1 MTSLNVYLAKK
12 YGAKSTTSQI
22 ETTKK
27 KKKKIKSTPTADKL
41 GSVAIIDEE
50 DITGQWKNVRSED
63 EEDENAPIV
72 EVSTESQQSSKWK
85 PIVEDIGD
93 EAPQIVNASNDFFE
107 YTSHEGNNK
116 DNSEVS
122 EEPIPKRHKTSS
134 SPSVKTSTG
143 LDVGL
148 HSSDKVRKDIE
159 RAKRDEK
166 DLVNK
171 MDPSSSG
178 RGAATI
184 YRDNKGT
191 KINKAAKR
199 AEERRK
205 IEEEEKLLKWGK
217 EEEIRREEELLNK
230 PLAIYKDDKDLN
242 EELKA
247 KERWN
252 DPAEMFLTK
261 KKNKKRVNE
270 RPRYQG
276 PPAPPNRFNIQPG
289 FRWDGIDRSNG
300 FERQYFEKQ
309 NARATLANE
318 AMGITFN
325 TVA

>member
-1 MTSLNVYLAKK
+1 MNEWCFS
-12 YGAKSTTSQI
+12 
-22 ETTKK
+22 
-27 KKKKIKSTPTADKL
+27 DKL

-93 EAPQIVNASNDFFE
+93 EAPQIVNASNDLFE
-107 YTSHEGNNK
+107 YMSHEGNNK

-134 SPSVKTSTG
+134 SPSVKTSSG

-184 YRDNKGT
+184 YRDN
-191 KINKAAKR
+191 
-199 AEERRK
+199 
-205 IEEEEKLLKWGK
+205 K

-261 KKNKKRVNE
+261 KKNKKRINE

-318 AMGITFN
+318 AYKWSVEDM
-325 TVA
+325 